1 MSTVPNFFE
10 LLFQRFDEL
19 EAKLDKMNAA
29 QVPEATKRVLG
40 LDEAAQHTGFSKHTL
55 YRLTSEKGIPHSKR
69 GRKVFFDRQELDI
82 WLLQYKQ
89 K

>member
-10 LLFQRFDEL
+10 LLFQRFDAL
-19 EAKLDKMNAA
+19 EAKIDGLSAA
-29 QVPEATKRVLG
+29 QVTEATKRIMG
-40 LDEAAQHTGFSKHTL
+40 ADEAAQYTGFSKHTL

-69 GRKVFFDRQELDI
+69 GRKVFFDRQELDT
-82 WLLQYKQ
+82 WLLEYKQ